1 MNFNWLI
8 DRLHEDRNI
17 STSLNE
23 EKTILII
30 EKKNRCESLSISI
43 ISSNQPSLDD
53 IINITGKYNTD
64 FILTKK
70 DTLINGEILEFLEKK
85 EKIIGS
91 YGDVFRIMN
100 QEYNFPYLPPE
111 VRFILR
117 NLKQHTKI
125 RNIRRLDNK
134 RYLISRHGLEDV
146 TVIALYDYD
155 LAVEAVRSAV
165 DVYGKF
171 DAIFKGN
178 PNGRISKNAYELA
191 NSMNIKVLMWGELL
205 GELNRKWT

>member
-1 MNFNWLI
+1 
-8 DRLHEDRNI
+8 
-17 STSLNE
+17 
-23 EKTILII
+23 
-30 EKKNRCESLSISI
+30 
-43 ISSNQPSLDD
+43 
-53 IINITGKYNTD
+53 
-64 FILTKK
+64 
-70 DTLINGEILEFLEKK
+70 
-85 EKIIGS
+85 
-91 YGDVFRIMN
+91 MN